1 MLIEYNSDWIA
12 PTVELI
18 KCLRATDEPMIN
30 DEMGSIDYVIEDKD
44 GKKLIR
50 VLVNEENRMAPA
62 YVDNIRA
69 IIMDLDEKKY
79 DEALILTN
87 RITNSAYE
95 LVAERENL
103 EVITPTM
110 KNNFSLKELLSAVQ
124 MKASKICEIKCG
136 KAPETKEDCKGKN
149 GKEYDCEIRRIS
161 DDAKFHATMKWEI
174 VLLEDFNNLCE
185 LEKTMLAVN

>member
-1 MLIEYNSDWIA
+1 
-12 PTVELI
+12 
-18 KCLRATDEPMIN
+18 MIN

-124 MKASKICEIKCG
+124 MKASRICMRKCG

-149 GKEYDCEIRRIS
+149 GREYDCEIRRIS

-185 LEKTMLAVN
+185 LEKTMLALN